1 MAFVYK
7 KKRTTVNVGSN
18 PGEKFVIATAN
29 QGKVTDVELKEF
41 LQRNS
46 TLSEQDVNL
55 LYRSFAEVI
64 EENMNLGMG
73 VNLKDLGVFSPNFR
87 TKGSASLEEV
97 SAENIEKVVIK
108 FRPATKLR
116 EEIDNAPVKET
127 RKFKLKHV

>member
-7 KKRTTVNVGSN
+7 KKKMNVVTGSN

-29 QGKVTDVELKEF
+29 QGRVTDAELKAF
-41 LQRNS
+41 IQSNS

-55 LYRSFAEVI
+55 LYHSLAEVI
-64 EENMNLGMG
+64 EENLSLGMG
-73 VNLKDLGVFSPNFR
+73 VNLKDLGVFTPNFR
-87 TKGSASLEEV
+87 TKGSASAEEV
-97 SAENIEKVVIK
+97 GVENIEKVVIN

-127 RKFKLKHV
+127 RKFDLKHM

>member
-41 LQRNS
+41 IQRNS

-55 LYRSFAEVI
+55 LYRSLAEVI

-87 TKGSASLEEV
+87 T
-97 SAENIEKVVIK
+97 NY
-108 FRPATKLR
+108 
-116 EEIDNAPVKET
+116 
-127 RKFKLKHV
+127 

>member
-41 LQRNS
+41 IQRNS

-73 VNLKDLGVFSPNFR
+73 VNLKDLGVFSLNFR

-97 SAENIEKVVIK
+97 SAENIEKVVIN

-116 EEIDNAPVKET
+116 EEIDNAPIKET
-127 RKFKLKHV
+127 RKSKLKHV